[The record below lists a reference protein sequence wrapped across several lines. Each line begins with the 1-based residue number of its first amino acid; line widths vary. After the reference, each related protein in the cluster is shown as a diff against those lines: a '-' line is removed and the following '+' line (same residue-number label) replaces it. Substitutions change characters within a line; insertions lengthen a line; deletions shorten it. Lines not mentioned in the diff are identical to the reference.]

1 MKLPVLLRLALASAW
16 NRRYALGLTLF
27 SIALAATLLLGVER
41 VRAGAREGFS
51 SALAG
56 TDLVVGARGS
66 SVHLL
71 LYSVFRIGE
80 PTPNLS
86 WAAAQRIAAHP
97 AVAWTVPISLG
108 DAHRGFPV
116 VGTLPDYFKRYRFG
130 DGQALRLTQG
140 RAFDGLFEAVI
151 GAGVARELGYALDA
165 PIVLAHGSPELEGA
179 EHSDKPFRVV
189 GILAPT
195 GTPVDRSVHISL
207 ASMEAIHLD
216 WQGGMP
222 LPGLAVPPEL
232 VQKFDLTPKSIT
244 AQLVGLKR
252 RSDVFRLQRE
262 LNEVPGEALSAAMPG
277 VALDQ
282 LWQMLEVGERALQ
295 AVSALVAAVSLAG
308 LMAVILAGLDAR
320 RRELAILRSVGARPR
335 EVLALLILEGLGV
348 TLAGCLLGLTLL
360 QLAVWLGG
368 AWLQSRFG
376 LVLAGVWPEQ
386 AEWLRLGGIAATGLL
401 ASLLPAW
408 RAYQIS
414 LADGLSPR
422 L

>member
-1 MKLPVLLRLALASAW
+1 MKTLILLRLALASAW
-16 NRRYALGLTLF
+16 NRRYALGLTLL
-27 SIALAATLLLGVER
+27 SITLAATLLLGVER
-41 VRAGAREGFS
+41 LRAGAREGFS
-51 SALAG
+51 SALVG

-66 SVHLL
+66 NAHLL

-97 AVAWTVPISLG
+97 SVAWTVPISLG

-116 VGTLPDYFKRYRFG
+116 VGTSADYFRRYQYG
-130 DGQALRLTQG
+130 DGQSLALAHGHL
-140 RAFDGLFEAVI
+140 FDELFDAVI
-151 GAGVARELGYALDA
+151 GASVAQELGYTLGQ
-165 PIVLAHGSPELEGA
+165 PIVLAHGSPDMEGA

-189 GILAPT
+189 GILTPT

-207 ASMEAIHLD
+207 AAMEAIHVD

-222 LPGLAVPPEL
+222 VPGLSIPPEL
-232 VQKFDLTPKSIT
+232 VRKFDLTPKTIT

-262 LNEVPGEALSAAMPG
+262 LNEAEGEALSAAMPG
-277 VALDQ
+277 VVLDQ
-282 LWQMLEVGERALQ
+282 LWQMLAVGERALQ

-308 LMAVILAGLDAR
+308 LMAVILAGLDAH

-335 EVLALLILEGLGV
+335 EVLALLIIEGLGI
-348 TLAGCLLGLTLL
+348 TLAGCLLGLALL

-376 LVLAGVWPEQ
+376 IDLASSLPGEQ
-386 AEWLRLGGIAATGLL
+386 EWVRLFAILITGLL

-408 RAYQIS
+408 RAYRIA
-414 LADGLSPR
+414 LTDGLNPR

>member
-1 MKLPVLLRLALASAW
+1 MKLMILLRLTLASAW
-16 NRRYALGLTLF
+16 NRRYALGLTLL
-27 SIALAATLLLGVER
+27 SITLAATLLLGVER

-51 SALAG
+51 SALSG

-66 SVHLL
+66 NVHLL

-97 AVAWTVPISLG
+97 AVAWSVPISLG

-116 VGTLPDYFKRYRFG
+116 VGTLPDYFTRYQYG
-130 DGQALRLTQG
+130 DGQSLVLASG
-140 RAFDGLFEAVI
+140 RNFDSLFEAVI
-151 GAGVARELGYALDA
+151 GASVAAELGYALDQ
-165 PIVLAHGSPELEGA
+165 PIVLAHGSVELEGA

-207 ASMEAIHLD
+207 ASMEAIHID

-222 LPGLAVPPEL
+222 IPGLSVPADL
-232 VQKFDLTPKSIT
+232 VQKFDLTPKTIT

-262 LNEVPGEALSAAMPG
+262 LNDAPGEALSAAMPG
-277 VALDQ
+277 VVLDQ
-282 LWQMLEVGERALQ
+282 LWQMLAVGERALQ

-335 EVLALLILEGLGV
+335 EVLALLILEGLGI
-348 TLAGCLLGLTLL
+348 TLVGCLLGLAVL
-360 QLAVWLGG
+360 QLGVWLGG

-376 LVLAGVWPEQ
+376 IVLVGAWPGQ
-386 AEWLRLGGIAATGLL
+386 AEWLRLAGIAATGLL

-408 RAYQIS
+408 RAYRLS

>member
-1 MKLPVLLRLALASAW
+1 MKALILLRLALASAW
-16 NRRYALGLTLF
+16 NRRYALGLTLL
-27 SIALAATLLLGVER
+27 SITLAAALLLGVER
-41 VRAGAREGFS
+41 LRAGAREGFS
-51 SALAG
+51 SALSG

-66 SVHLL
+66 HAHLL

-116 VGTLPDYFKRYRFG
+116 VGTQPDYFKRYQYG
-130 DGQALRLTQG
+130 DAQALALTRGRL
-140 RAFDGLFEAVI
+140 FDSLFEAVI
-151 GAGVARELGYALDA
+151 GASVARELGYTLDQS
-165 PIVLAHGSPELEGA
+165 IVLAHGSPELEGA
-179 EHSDKPFRVV
+179 EHRDKPFRVV

-207 ASMEAIHLD
+207 ASMEAIHVD

-222 LPGLAVPPEL
+222 LAGLSVPPEL
-232 VQKFDLTPKSIT
+232 VRKFDLTPKTIT
-244 AQLVGLKR
+244 AQLVGLKH

-262 LNEVPGEALSAAMPG
+262 LNTAPGEALSAAMPG
-277 VALDQ
+277 VVLDQ
-282 LWQMLEVGERALQ
+282 LWQMLAAGERTLQ

-335 EVLALLILEGLGV
+335 EVLALLIIEGLGI
-348 TLAGCLLGLTLL
+348 TLAGCLLGLVLL
-360 QLAVWLGG
+360 QWAVWLGG

-376 LVLAGVWPEQ
+376 IVVAGLWPGQ
-386 AEWLRLGGIAATGLL
+386 DEWLRLAGIVATGLL

-408 RAYQIS
+408 RAYRLS